1 MSQFVVKVLHLL
13 AIFNSLGNNLFD
25 NCPATNAMA
34 LFLSRDYLID
44 NIINHPH
51 RRHHHLC

>member
-44 NIINHPH
+44 ININHPH
-51 RRHHHLC
+51 LRHHHLC

>member
-25 NCPATNAMA
+25 NCPTTNAMA

-44 NIINHPH
+44 IIINHPH